1 MTRGW
6 VREIALLP
14 VRWSGLAMAAGFAL
28 RGHWVEAAVAML
40 VALGQVVGW
49 RSRLPLPWEVATSA
63 ACLVAAISSYL
74 LLFERISW
82 WDIPVHAVLNGLLTV
97 LVARVLR
104 SSEPT
109 AAEVI
114 VTGTAL
120 AVVWE
125 LMELAGHHWVD
136 SSVYVAPADTALDL
150 LAAIG
155 GSIVAALLW
164 RRRTAYWQRP
174 DRPRPGGSDGPHPRH
189 RGHCGRSRPADR
201 DAAGGGP

>member
-1 MTRGW
+1 MSNAKLRGL
-6 VREIALLP
+6 AMLP
-14 VRWSGLAMAAGFAL
+14 VRWSGLAMALAFAL
-28 RGHWVEAAVAML
+28 LGHWVEAAVAML

-63 ACLVAAISSYL
+63 ACLISAISSYL

-82 WDIPVHAVLNGLLTV
+82 WDIPVHAVLNGLLAV
-97 LVARVLR
+97 LVARVVR
-104 SSEPT
+104 CPDPS

-114 VTGTAL
+114 ATGAVL

-155 GSIVAALLW
+155 GSVVAALLW
-164 RRRTAYWQRP
+164 R
-174 DRPRPGGSDGPHPRH
+174 GRH
-189 RGHCGRSRPADR
+189 RPPPAR
-201 DAAGGGP
+201 KK

>member
-1 MTRGW
+1 MSEATM
-6 VREIALLP
+6 REVAMLP
-14 VRWSGLAMAAGFAL
+14 VRWSGLAMALVFAL
-28 RGHWVEAAVAML
+28 RGHGVEAAVAML

-63 ACLVAAISSYL
+63 ACLISAISSYL

-82 WDIPVHAVLNGLLTV
+82 WDIPVHAVLNGLLAV
-97 LVARVLR
+97 LVARVVR
-104 SSEPT
+104 CPDPS

-114 VTGTAL
+114 VTGAVL

-155 GSIVAALLW
+155 GSVVAALLW
-164 RRRTAYWQRP
+164 R
-174 DRPRPGGSDGPHPRH
+174 GRH
-189 RGHCGRSRPADR
+189 RPPPAR
-201 DAAGGGP
+201 KK

>member
-1 MTRGW
+1 MSDATL
-6 VREIALLP
+6 REVAMLP
-14 VRWSGLAMAAGFAL
+14 VRWSGLAMALVLAL
-28 RGHWVEAAVAML
+28 LGHWVEAAVAML

-63 ACLVAAISSYL
+63 ACLISAISSYL

-82 WDIPVHAVLNGLLTV
+82 WDIPVHAVLNGLLAV
-97 LVARVLR
+97 LVARVVR
-104 SSEPT
+104 CPDPS

-114 VTGTAL
+114 VTGAVL

-136 SSVYVAPADTALDL
+136 SSVYVAPADTAGDL

-155 GSIVAALLW
+155 GSVVAALLW
-164 RRRTAYWQRP
+164 R
-174 DRPRPGGSDGPHPRH
+174 GRH
-189 RGHCGRSRPADR
+189 RPPPAR
-201 DAAGGGP
+201 KE